1 MRRVLVVIGLVVAV
15 AIGLLWWLRGRDDG
29 PVASKTATVSQ
40 TAAATHRAGGPRI
53 PAKPATIGGRVIR
66 KADGSGV
73 AGAVVS
79 LAPAELGADFVE
91 SKRPAIVVTSEASGV
106 WLAKDVPPGE
116 YVIAATATGLLPAT
130 MDKTTLAS
138 GEQRTGVDL
147 ALEAGGTLVR
157 GTVSDVGGGPIES
170 ARVTAKRQA
179 WSLSVDAELV
189 ALTGADGTYQL
200 TLPDAEYRLAAT
212 HENYTGA
219 TRPLTVERKPATVD
233 FTLIPGASV
242 RGQVIARDSGEPVPH
257 ALVSA
262 EGQRRSLRGD
272 DSGGSIIADEHGEFV
287 LHGLSSGAMSIEARG
302 HGYASAQPTLVQ
314 LGIGEE
320 VDGIQ
325 VLVDRAYS
333 ISGRVVK
340 QGTQDGV
347 AGARLGA
354 FSMSQGMRAEAIDPS
369 DERGAFEITGVRP
382 GSYMLYAGAEGMVL
396 EIGKN
401 VEIVDKDVTD
411 VIVELG
417 SGVTVAG
424 RVEPAAVASVSVELQ
439 GEVGLGN
446 MFEMVKVMM
455 CRAETDPSGAFAL
468 ENVPP
473 GKFHIVARTKEGRT
487 GKAAVTVATVD
498 QSGVV
503 VQLEP
508 RASIAGRVIDTTGKP
523 VGDVRVVAE
532 LDEERRIR
540 FSMTGIRPDTKTA
553 ADGTFKVVGLEPGT
567 YDVRARMLDDW
578 SEFSGGD
585 KDKAHD
591 KRRAKVELVAGA
603 EKTGVTLTID
613 ARDGVIRGQ
622 VVGADRKPVADAWVT
637 ARRELDTP
645 TGLPDKVASQLSFL
659 GDSEPVLTNERGQF
673 TIGKLRKGS
682 YTLVAEGPRGS
693 SRGEKHGVKSGD
705 GATIELAS
713 LGTLIVAVTQGGKPV
728 TGYDV
733 SCASP
738 AGDIERHASAADGTY
753 KLGPLAPGDYT
764 CHVRAASGFAEGK
777 VSVPPGEAKLALSLG
792 AWGSLTGT
800 VVSVLTGKPV
810 PGLAVVADSAGTDG
824 FVEVFAGRAPKT
836 DANGRF
842 TVERVAPGKGALMLM
857 PPDGGMS
864 SMESHDYTAKA
875 GERVDLG
882 RIEIVPP
889 RVGDAGTFGLATEA
903 DGELLKVTSVK
914 DGGPAAQAGIV
925 VGDKITALAGQPVKA
940 LTPTLAQKLIASGSI
955 GVGQTVTVTL
965 ERGTTVELTSI
976 KW

>member
-1 MRRVLVVIGLVVAV
+1 MLRLGGLDVERR
-15 AIGLLWWLRGRDDG
+15 R
-29 PVASKTATVSQ
+29 Q
-40 TAAATHRAGGPRI
+40 
-53 PAKPATIGGRVIR
+53 
-66 KADGSGV
+66 
-73 AGAVVS
+73 AGAVQ
-79 LAPAELGADFVE
+79 ELED
-91 SKRPAIVVTSEASGV
+91 
-106 WLAKDVPPGE
+106 
-116 YVIAATATGLLPAT
+116 LL
-130 MDKTTLAS
+130 
-138 GEQRTGVDL
+138 
-147 ALEAGGTLVR
+147 
-157 GTVSDVGGGPIES
+157 
-170 ARVTAKRQA
+170 
-179 WSLSVDAELV
+179 
-189 ALTGADGTYQL
+189 
-200 TLPDAEYRLAAT
+200 
-212 HENYTGA
+212 
-219 TRPLTVERKPATVD
+219 
-233 FTLIPGASV
+233 
-242 RGQVIARDSGEPVPH
+242 
-257 ALVSA
+257 
-262 EGQRRSLRGD
+262 
-272 DSGGSIIADEHGEFV
+272 V
-287 LHGLSSGAMSIEARG
+287 LL
-302 HGYASAQPTLVQ
+302 
-314 LGIGEE
+314 
-320 VDGIQ
+320 
-325 VLVDRAYS
+325 
-333 ISGRVVK
+333 
-340 QGTQDGV
+340 
-347 AGARLGA
+347 
-354 FSMSQGMRAEAIDPS
+354 
-369 DERGAFEITGVRP
+369 
-382 GSYMLYAGAEGMVL
+382 
-396 EIGKN
+396 
-401 VEIVDKDVTD
+401 
-411 VIVELG
+411 
-417 SGVTVAG
+417 
-424 RVEPAAVASVSVELQ
+424 
-439 GEVGLGN
+439 
-446 MFEMVKVMM
+446 
-455 CRAETDPSGAFAL
+455 
-468 ENVPP
+468 
-473 GKFHIVARTKEGRT
+473 
-487 GKAAVTVATVD
+487 
-498 QSGVV
+498 
-503 VQLEP
+503 
-508 RASIAGRVIDTTGKP
+508 
-523 VGDVRVVAE
+523 
-532 LDEERRIR
+532 
-540 FSMTGIRPDTKTA
+540 
-553 ADGTFKVVGLEPGT
+553 
-567 YDVRARMLDDW
+567 
-578 SEFSGGD
+578 
-585 KDKAHD
+585 
-591 KRRAKVELVAGA
+591 
-603 EKTGVTLTID
+603 
-613 ARDGVIRGQ
+613 RGQ

-693 SRGEKHGVKSGD
+693 SRGEKHGVKSGE

-810 PGLAVVADSAGTDG
+810 SGLAVVADSAGTDG